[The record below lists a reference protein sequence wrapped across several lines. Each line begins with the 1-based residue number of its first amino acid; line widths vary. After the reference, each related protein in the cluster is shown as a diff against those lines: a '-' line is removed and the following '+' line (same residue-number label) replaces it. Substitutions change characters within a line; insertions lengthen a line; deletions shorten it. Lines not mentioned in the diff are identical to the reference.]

1 MKKLI
6 IVSMITLVSFV
17 SYGQI
22 QVYNV
27 NTTPKTSIGKIKSGL
42 AFVAEM
48 EREVE
53 GKDTT
58 YTLYYQEG
66 QYQHITS
73 IKSLHFN
80 SVGNSFDSF
89 YEICKSVFKDENK
102 KNKDYM
108 VTFKLGDKDIAVV
121 NSRMM
126 GVTCVR
132 VMIGNSYTN
141 PLVENQIDKLFGRN

>member
-1 MKKLI
+1 MKKLL
-6 IVSMITLVSFV
+6 VLSMVLVSVV

-48 EREVE
+48 EREIE

-58 YTLYYQEG
+58 YTLSYQEG

-73 IKSLHFN
+73 IKSLRFN
-80 SVGNSFDSF
+80 SDGNSFDSF

-102 KNKDYM
+102 KNKDYN
-108 VTFKLGDKDIAVV
+108 VIFKLGDDNIAVI
-121 NSRMM
+121 NSRTM
-126 GVTCVR
+126 GITCVR
-132 VMIGNSYTN
+132 IMNGNSYTA
-141 PLVENQIDKLFGRN
+141 PLVENQIDKLFGKN